1 MTSSSMSMNNPIS
14 PNHVIKSGLCI
25 GCGSCVAQQNE
36 GAKMAFDCFGQL
48 VPTGPQQWLDRPS
61 KTLSQTCPFSPHAP
75 HEDQLSVL
83 NFPQA
88 RHSNHLIGRY
98 ERAYVGYSN
107 QIDIRANGSSGG
119 MVSWVATTLLDLG
132 LIDGIAHVV
141 PVIAPSEGQPLFQYR
156 ISRTQ
161 EELQE
166 GAKSRYYPTDLSQ
179 ILSLI
184 TATPGKYA
192 VVGIPCFIKAVQ
204 LLRNTNP
211 VFKERIRYTLGLF
224 CGHMKSSKMVES
236 FALQSGIPFQNVA
249 TLDFRAK
256 QSGRPANLYFA
267 KFSLKNGQNREY
279 NWELLADGDW
289 GAGFFMNSACNF
301 CDDVVSE
308 TADISFGDAWIEPY
322 SSDDQGTNVVI
333 VRSKGLLEILKN
345 GIHTQKLELKE
356 VNAAFV
362 QQTQDAG
369 LRHRREGLSFR
380 LSVIPPKL
388 ALNKRVSPAYDRI
401 PISKRISYRLR
412 YLISFWSHR
421 VFWLANKVGKPL
433 LYIIWAKII
442 GKIYHQ
448 LIYHRILVA
457 TLILGFKA
465 ALIAMGTNLLLSLVI
480 MKANAVP
487 EQHDPSEAHL
497 VIRALVYPFLFSMIL
512 TPLFIFLR
520 KRNQHTRFFKGL
532 AVLLLCSIFIVEL
545 LLRSS
550 FLLTVQYAVFALISI
565 FFLNFFFKKPVI

>member
-1 MTSSSMSMNNPIS
+1 
-14 PNHVIKSGLCI
+14 
-25 GCGSCVAQQNE
+25 
-36 GAKMAFDCFGQL
+36 
-48 VPTGPQQWLDRPS
+48 
-61 KTLSQTCPFSPHAP
+61 
-75 HEDQLSVL
+75 
-83 NFPQA
+83 
-88 RHSNHLIGRY
+88 
-98 ERAYVGYSN
+98 
-107 QIDIRANGSSGG
+107 
-119 MVSWVATTLLDLG
+119 
-132 LIDGIAHVV
+132 
-141 PVIAPSEGQPLFQYR
+141 
-156 ISRTQ
+156 
-161 EELQE
+161 
-166 GAKSRYYPTDLSQ
+166 
-179 ILSLI
+179 
-184 TATPGKYA
+184 
-192 VVGIPCFIKAVQ
+192 
-204 LLRNTNP
+204 
-211 VFKERIRYTLGLF
+211 
-224 CGHMKSSKMVES
+224 MVES

-345 GIHTQKLELKE
+345 GIRTQKLELKE

-388 ALNKRVSPAYDRI
+388 ALNKRVIPAYDRI

-433 LYIIWAKII
+433 
-442 GKIYHQ
+442 
-448 LIYHRILVA
+448 
-457 TLILGFKA
+457 
-465 ALIAMGTNLLLSLVI
+465 S
-480 MKANAVP
+480 
-487 EQHDPSEAHL
+487 EQ
-497 VIRALVYPFLFSMIL
+497 
-512 TPLFIFLR
+512 
-520 KRNQHTRFFKGL
+520 
-532 AVLLLCSIFIVEL
+532 
-545 LLRSS
+545 
-550 FLLTVQYAVFALISI
+550 
-565 FFLNFFFKKPVI
+565 